1 MKVRYGKSTIYR
13 DKDTEIPDDAY
24 DFAFWNQ
31 SDESAEII
39 YILPATPDDVIKSKV
54 TEILHHLNTSKGGYK

>member
-1 MKVRYGKSTIYR
+1 MKVRFGRAKIYS

-24 DFAFWNQ
+24 DFAFWNKG
-31 SDESAEII
+31 DDWAEII
-39 YILPATPDDVIKSKV
+39 YVLPADPDSVIKSKV